1 MGVYFR
7 EKEWGWDKEKDLMG
21 AYFRFNISKGWDRVG
36 LGVGLGV
43 GSEVGFESG
52 QERYKS
58 HRWDYQIL
66 SFLLSKKIGWGWGW
80 DWVHISEILYQTT
93 RLGGDLGSIP
103 SWVHFWEKSVGW
115 FMSALCRLTCPWPNG
130 PCVMLPNEYAAI
142 YPFNLEH
149 PCPLCPHLGL
159 QRTLEVPD
167 RGLESWSW
175 FGYGPWSLI
184 HGWSKFWPYLGFEGA
199 KNLHVIY
206 VLIWGFGGCWMFLTG
221 SGHLDL
227 NRNMVTGLWYTHV
240 PYLGSL
246 SWFWRCKEHLSP

>member
-93 RLGGDLGSIP
+93 SGSV
-103 SWVHFWEKSVGW
+103 S
-115 FMSALCRLTCPWPNG
+115 
-130 PCVMLPNEYAAI
+130 MLRVVKVK
-142 YPFNLEH
+142 L
-149 PCPLCPHLGL
+149 L
-159 QRTLEVPD
+159 RS
-167 RGLESWSW
+167 RSK
-175 FGYGPWSLI
+175 
-184 HGWSKFWPYLGFEGA
+184 WSK
-199 KNLHVIY
+199 
-206 VLIWGFGGCWMFLTG
+206 
-221 SGHLDL
+221 S
-227 NRNMVTGLWYTHV
+227 
-240 PYLGSL
+240 
-246 SWFWRCKEHLSP
+246 

>member
-93 RLGGDLGSIP
+93 P
-103 SWVHFWEKSVGW
+103 SED
-115 FMSALCRLTCPWPNG
+115 T
-130 PCVMLPNEYAAI
+130 
-142 YPFNLEH
+142 
-149 PCPLCPHLGL
+149 
-159 QRTLEVPD
+159 D
-167 RGLESWSW
+167 
-175 FGYGPWSLI
+175 
-184 HGWSKFWPYLGFEGA
+184 
-199 KNLHVIY
+199 
-206 VLIWGFGGCWMFLTG
+206 
-221 SGHLDL
+221 
-227 NRNMVTGLWYTHV
+227 
-240 PYLGSL
+240 
-246 SWFWRCKEHLSP
+246 

>member
-93 RLGGDLGSIP
+93 LLMKWIQTFWTDL
-103 SWVHFWEKSVGW
+103 
-115 FMSALCRLTCPWPNG
+115 T
-130 PCVMLPNEYAAI
+130 
-142 YPFNLEH
+142 
-149 PCPLCPHLGL
+149 
-159 QRTLEVPD
+159 
-167 RGLESWSW
+167 
-175 FGYGPWSLI
+175 
-184 HGWSKFWPYLGFEGA
+184 
-199 KNLHVIY
+199 
-206 VLIWGFGGCWMFLTG
+206 
-221 SGHLDL
+221 
-227 NRNMVTGLWYTHV
+227 
-240 PYLGSL
+240 
-246 SWFWRCKEHLSP
+246 